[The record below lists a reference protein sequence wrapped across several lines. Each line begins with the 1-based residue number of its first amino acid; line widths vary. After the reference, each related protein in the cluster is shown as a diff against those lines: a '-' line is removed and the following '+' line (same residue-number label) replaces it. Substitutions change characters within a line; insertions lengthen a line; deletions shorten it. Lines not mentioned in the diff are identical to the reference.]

1 MEQIYGWIKNIVI
14 YMLLNTIIMNLL
26 GNKSY
31 KKYASI
37 VSGMI
42 LVLIVISPVMQ
53 LMQLDDKLD
62 YYLKFNDFNV
72 DTIEFRSKLSAAEE
86 EQRADIFGKYED
98 KITEQIKELLIN
110 EGIYPENIEIK
121 TDRDASSSSFG
132 KITDIYIVAKAG
144 QERAEKNST
153 RIRIDEIEVVNISIG
168 RKAESDER
176 KAPSPLEISIK
187 NKLSGFYNLKQ
198 GNINISIQGG

>member
-1 MEQIYGWIKNIVI
+1 MEQIYDWIKNIVI

-37 VSGMI
+37 ISGMI

-53 LMQLDDKLD
+53 LMQLDDNLD
-62 YYLKFNDFNV
+62 YYLKYNDLNV
-72 DTIEFRSKLSAAEE
+72 DTIEFKSKLSAVEE
-86 EQRADIFGKYED
+86 EQRAAILAKYED
-98 KITEQIKELLIN
+98 KIIGQIKELLQQEN
-110 EGIYPENIEIK
+110 IYPENIEIK
-121 TDRDASSSSFG
+121 IDGDARSSSFG
-132 KITDIYIVAKAG
+132 KITGIYIIAKTG
-144 QERAEKNST
+144 KRNEDKRDD
-153 RIRIDEIEVVNISIG
+153 RIRIDEIEVADIFIG
-168 RKAESDER
+168 RRSESDEK

-187 NKLSGFYNLKQ
+187 NKLSGFYNLEQ